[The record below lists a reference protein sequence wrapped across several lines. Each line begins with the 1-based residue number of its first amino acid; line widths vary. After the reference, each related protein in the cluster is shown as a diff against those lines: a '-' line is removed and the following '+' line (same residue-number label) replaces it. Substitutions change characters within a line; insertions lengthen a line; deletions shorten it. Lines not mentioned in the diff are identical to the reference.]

1 MTNEELYS
9 AALEAITHL
18 FSDQSVSR
26 SEARRNLDN
35 LQQEI
40 NTLIDALEE

>member
-1 MTNEELYS
+1 MTNEELYN
-9 AALEAITHL
+9 AAIEAITNL

-40 NTLIDALEE
+40 NILIDVLEE